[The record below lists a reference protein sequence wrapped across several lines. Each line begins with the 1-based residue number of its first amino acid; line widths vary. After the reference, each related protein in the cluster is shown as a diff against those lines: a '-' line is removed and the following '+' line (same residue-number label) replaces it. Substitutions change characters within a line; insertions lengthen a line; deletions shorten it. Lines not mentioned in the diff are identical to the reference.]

1 MVGRVVVAGMLAAT
15 VAVPVFAGPNDTPG
29 VDRREQRQQTRIQ
42 EGVASGALTP
52 REAAKLEAEQA
63 RIRAKE
69 QAMKADGVVTKQERK
84 ELQRDLNRS
93 SKHIAKEKHDKQ
105 RAK

>member
-1 MVGRVVVAGMLAAT
+1 MVGRMIVAGMLAAT
-15 VAVPVFAGPNDTPG
+15 VAAPVFAGPGDTPG
-29 VDRREQRQQTRIQ
+29 VDRREQKQQMRIQ
-42 EGVASGALTP
+42 EGVQSGALTP
-52 REAAKLEAEQA
+52 GEAAKLEAEQA

-69 QAMKADGVVTKQERK
+69 AQMKSDGVVTKQERK

-105 RAK
+105 KR